1 MQNDLQALWGGVREI
16 VRSRIQPGQLSQ
28 FELWTS
34 QTRLLE
40 ASDERI
46 RIAVPDDLHAS
57 FLEGNFLLQIQ
68 DAVELTTGQ
77 RRPLYFEV
85 STMPGPH
92 LEQGDLFEHSPDL
105 KPVHPPSPPSRE
117 ARLKPVVGVLNESY
131 TFDSFVVGANNEF
144 AAAAAKAVA
153 ANPARSYN
161 PLFLFGRTGLGKTH
175 LMHAIGAE
183 ILRQRPRTKI
193 ICVTSEEFAN
203 DFIAAIQHATLPDF
217 RKRYR
222 NADVLLID
230 DIQFLAGKERSQE
243 EFFHTFN
250 KFHDGHKQ
258 IVLTCDC
265 LPSEINGLEKRLM
278 SRFEWGMTAALTP
291 PDVETRV
298 AILRKK
304 LASQKGVPFLPD
316 EIIRFVAEKI
326 RSNVR
331 RLQGAILR
339 VVTFYILNPEK
350 PLTAQI
356 VADEILP
363 DMLHEE
369 AKETITVD
377 RIQKKV
383 AEHFEL
389 RVQDLL
395 GSRRPANI
403 AWARQ
408 VAMYLTRELTRA
420 SYHDIGA
427 AFGGRDHGTVMHA
440 CKKVDE
446 RCGKDDKAAADL
458 RYLIK
463 ELRQ

>member
-1 MQNDLQALWGGVREI
+1 MQNDLQALWGGVKEI
-16 VRSRIQPGQLSQ
+16 VRSRTQPDQYSQ

-34 QTRLLE
+34 QTRLIE
-40 ASDERI
+40 ASPERT
-46 RIAVPDDLHAS
+46 RVAVPDDLHAS
-57 FLEGNFLLQIQ
+57 FLDENFHVQIQ
-68 DAVELTTGQ
+68 DALEVTTGQ

-85 STMPGPH
+85 ASAQGPQ
-92 LEQGDLFEHSPDL
+92 LQQGDLFENTNEL
-105 KPVHPPSPPSRE
+105 PPSETAGRAPRE
-117 ARLKPVVGVLNESY
+117 VRQKPAVGVFNESY

-161 PLFLFGRTGLGKTH
+161 PLFLFGGTGLGKTH

-183 ILRQRPRTKI
+183 ILRQRPRTRI
-193 ICVTSEEFAN
+193 ICVSSEEFAN
-203 DFIAAIQHATLPDF
+203 DFIAAIQNNTLPDF

-258 IVLTCDC
+258 IVLTCDR

-304 LASQKGVPFLPD
+304 LAIQKGVPFLPD
-316 EIIRFVAEKI
+316 EIVRFVAEKV

-350 PLTAQI
+350 PLTPQI

-369 AKETITVD
+369 AKETVTVD
-377 RIQKKV
+377 KIQKKV
-383 AEHFEL
+383 AEYFEL
-389 RVQDLL
+389 RVQDLI
-395 GSRRPANI
+395 GTRRPANI

-408 VAMYLTRELTRA
+408 IAMHLTRELTRA
-420 SYHDIGA
+420 SYQDIGS

-440 CKKVDE
+440 CKRVEE
-446 RCGKDDKAAADL
+446 RCREDEKAAGDL
-458 RYLIK
+458 RYLTK
-463 ELRQ
+463 ELRH